1 MNDEGF
7 SALTDQVHADRYAA
21 LAHPA
26 RLEILRCLAKQRYC
40 KCKDVVDVLPLAQ
53 STVSQHLKVLVDA
66 GLVKAR
72 LGRPASQ
79 YSLNT
84 EALAELGRTTQN
96 LVETCC
102 AGNGCGQAKD
112 GANRDE

>member
-1 MNDEGF
+1 MNMLTTQDDQIHA
-7 SALTDQVHADRYAA
+7 ALYAA

-26 RLEILRCLAKQRYC
+26 RLEILRCLARQRIC
-40 KCKDVVDVLPLAQ
+40 KCKDVVDALPLAQ

-66 GLVKAR
+66 GLVKAE

-79 YSLNT
+79 YSLNNSV
-84 EALAELGRTTQN
+84 LAQLGRTTQS

-102 AGNGCGQAKD
+102 AADRCVDKTD
-112 GANRDE
+112 GSCRDE

>member
-1 MNDEGF
+1 MKLSSNPNDH
-7 SALTDQVHADRYAA
+7 SHAAQFAA

-26 RLEILRCLAKQRYC
+26 RLEILRCLSRQQFC
-40 KCKDVVDVLPLAQ
+40 KCKDVVEALPLAQ

-66 GLVKAR
+66 GLVRAKHA
-72 LGRPASQ
+72 RPASQ

-84 EALAELGRTTQN
+84 EVLAQLGRTTQS

-102 AGNGCGQAKD
+102 ASDNCI
-112 GANRDE
+112 